1 MKEPK
6 KHENDIYYKML
17 LREAT
22 AAEGG
27 EGCTLSETP
36 AQEGPQ
42 KQRRPLNFLDT
53 ILPNWENKS

>member
-53 ILPNWENKS
+53 ILPN